1 MVWTFILGLLSGMS
15 VFCGKTTFLVPGS
28 TDLPLPAINVLVCF
42 IIALTGIATGSAY
55 RRRIQFLKDCRDRV
69 LMEFCDRRFFPK
81 LTREGIITE
90 MQVLFGILFL
100 LSVAV
105 FCIQYPVPKMPAF
118 LDSNPVRIIPLTGFL
133 CLCWIPVWPDRKN
146 PLLDFLEKK
155 NVPVRLR
162 NNRPK
167 LLQAYV
173 IESQNLQRDEL
184 SRLNAKRS
192 LQR

>member
-1 MVWTFILGLLSGMS
+1 MS
-15 VFCGKTTFLVPGS
+15 VFCGEITFLVPGS
-28 TDLPLPAINVLVCF
+28 TGLPLMAINVLICF
-42 IIALTGIATGSAY
+42 FIAITGIATGSAY
-55 RRRIQFLKDCRDRV
+55 RRRIRFLKDCRDQI

-100 LSVAV
+100 ISMVIV
-105 FCIQYPVPKMPAF
+105 CIQYPVPKMPAF
-118 LDSNPVRIIPLTGFL
+118 LDNNLVRIIPIMGFL

-146 PLLDFLEKK
+146 PLRGFLEKE
-155 NVPVRLR
+155 NIPVRFL

-167 LLQAYV
+167 FLDAYV
-173 IESQNLQRDEL
+173 IESQSLQRDEL

>member
-1 MVWTFILGLLSGMS
+1 MS
-15 VFCGKTTFLVPGS
+15 VFCGEITFLVPGS
-28 TDLPLPAINVLVCF
+28 TGLPLMAINVLICF
-42 IIALTGIATGSAY
+42 FIAITGIATGSAY
-55 RRRIQFLKDCRDRV
+55 RRRIRFLKDCRDQI

-100 LSVAV
+100 LSMVIV
-105 FCIQYPVPKMPAF
+105 CIQYPVPKMPAF
-118 LDSNPVRIIPLTGFL
+118 LDNNLVRIIPIMGFL

-146 PLLDFLEKK
+146 PLRDFLEKE
-155 NVPVRLR
+155 NIPVRFL

-167 LLQAYV
+167 FLDAYV
-173 IESQNLQRDEL
+173 IESQSLQRDEL